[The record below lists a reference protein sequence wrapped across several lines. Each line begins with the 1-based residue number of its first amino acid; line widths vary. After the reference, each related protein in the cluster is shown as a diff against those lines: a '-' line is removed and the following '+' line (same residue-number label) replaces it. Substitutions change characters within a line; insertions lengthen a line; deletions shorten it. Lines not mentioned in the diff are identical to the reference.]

1 MNSYLLESEDSLSL
15 QTERDNIIQEN
26 HFEDAVI
33 NTYDMEEV
41 PLENAL
47 EDLDTYGFLSD
58 KKVIVIENIEVLKYD
73 DFKKDFEH
81 LFLYIKNPNPDNLLI
96 LESNKLN
103 NTLKVTKELKKIC
116 KYQEISIDLKSY
128 MKNAFKGYKIDTN
141 TMNLLEEYCLGDYSK
156 IANECLKL
164 KNYKMDDKII
174 TKEDIIELVPK
185 KLGDSK
191 DLTFAFSRSL
201 GLRDRED
208 ALKKYLELLSYD
220 LEPISI
226 IGLLASQV
234 RIIYQVKLLEKDRLS
249 DKDIAT
255 TLGEKSDYRIRKTR
269 ELTKYYTEEE
279 LLKLMQ
285 ELADMDYKMKTED
298 VDGNHL
304 IEMFILNI

>member
-15 QTERDNIIQEN
+15 QTERDYIIHEN

-116 KYQEISIDLKSY
+116 KYQEISIDIKSY
-128 MKNAFKGYKIDTN
+128 IKNAFKGYKIDTN

-174 TKEDIIELVPK
+174 TKEDVIELVPK

-208 ALKKYLELLSYD
+208 ALRKYLELLSFD

-234 RIIYQVKLLEKDRLS
+234 RITYQVKLLEKERLS
-249 DKDIAT
+249 DKDIAA

>member
-15 QTERDNIIQEN
+15 QTERDNIIHEN

-41 PLENAL
+41 PIENAL

-116 KYQEISIDLKSY
+116 KYQEISIDIKSY
-128 MKNAFKGYKIDTN
+128 IKNAFKGYKIDTN

-201 GLRDRED
+201 GLRDKED

-220 LEPISI
+220 IEPISI
-226 IGLLASQV
+226 IGLLASQI

-249 DKDIAT
+249 DKDIASQ
-255 TLGEKSDYRIRKTR
+255 LGEKSDYRIRKTR

>member
-116 KYQEISIDLKSY
+116 KYQEISIDIKSY
-128 MKNAFKGYKIDTN
+128 IKNAFKGYKIDTN

-174 TKEDIIELVPK
+174 TKEDVIELVPK

-208 ALKKYLELLSYD
+208 ALRKYLELLSFD

-304 IEMFILNI
+304 I

>member
-15 QTERDNIIQEN
+15 QTERDNIIHEN
-26 HFEDAVI
+26 NFEDAVI

-116 KYQEISIDLKSY
+116 KYQEISIDIKSY
-128 MKNAFKGYKIDTN
+128 IKNAFKGYKIDTN

-174 TKEDIIELVPK
+174 TKEDVIELVPK

-208 ALKKYLELLSYD
+208 ALRKYLKLLSFD

>member
-1 MNSYLLESEDSLSL
+1 
-15 QTERDNIIQEN
+15 
-26 HFEDAVI
+26 
-33 NTYDMEEV
+33 MEEV

-73 DFKKDFEH
+73 DFKKDFDH

-116 KYQEISIDLKSY
+116 KYIEISIDIKSY
-128 MKNAFKGYKIDTN
+128 IKNAFKGYKIDTN

-201 GLRDRED
+201 VLRDRED

-220 LEPISI
+220 IEPISI

-249 DKDIAT
+249 DKDIASQ
-255 TLGEKSDYRIRKTR
+255 LGEKSDYRIRKTR

>member
-15 QTERDNIIQEN
+15 QTERDNIIHEN

-73 DFKKDFEH
+73 DFKKDFDH

-116 KYQEISIDLKSY
+116 KYQEISIDIKSY
-128 MKNAFKGYKIDTN
+128 IKNAFKGYKIDTN

-174 TKEDIIELVPK
+174 TKEDVIELVPK

-208 ALKKYLELLSYD
+208 ALRKYLELLSFD

-279 LLKLMQ
+279 LLILMQ

-304 IEMFILNI
+304 IQMFILNI

>member
-15 QTERDNIIQEN
+15 QTERDNIIHEN
-26 HFEDAVI
+26 NFEDAVI

-116 KYQEISIDLKSY
+116 KYQEISIDIKSY
-128 MKNAFKGYKIDTN
+128 IKNAFKGYKIDTN

-174 TKEDIIELVPK
+174 TKEDVIELVPK

>member
-15 QTERDNIIQEN
+15 QTERDYIIHEN

-116 KYQEISIDLKSY
+116 KYQEISIDIKSY
-128 MKNAFKGYKIDTN
+128 IKNAFKGYKIDTN

-174 TKEDIIELVPK
+174 TKEDVIELVPK

-208 ALKKYLELLSYD
+208 ALRKYLKLLSFD

-234 RIIYQVKLLEKDRLS
+234 RITYQVKLLEKDCLS

-255 TLGEKSDYRIRKTR
+255 TLGEKSDYRIQKTR
-269 ELTKYYTEEE
+269 ELTKYYTEKE